1 LNYNANLKP
10 LALVCRC
17 DSGYLQ
23 FTPRARP
30 ILMPRNTSRRR
41 PATERNCDNSK
52 QVTTKETWNKRQ
64 TTPERQCRS
73 QRVKQFEQ
81 CSQQSSCCSRG
92 RIRGVKRSETYTR
105 GTHDCLDRMGPGDN
119 GEHIACK
126 RRTLNLNWERVTSV
140 GTGDNRQLTTTTSP
154 TASSVNP
161 QRRAEAGTRATHVR
175 QPTI

>member
-92 RIRGVKRSETYTR
+92 RIRGVKRSETYTQR
-105 GTHDCLDRMGPGDN
+105 TQADN
-119 GEHIACK
+119 GEHIARK
-126 RRTLNLNWERVTSV
+126 HRALNLNWERVTSV
-140 GTGDNRQLTTTTSP
+140 GSGDNRQLTTTTSP